1 MERTAVNMARWIIA
15 CLLLLILRVG
25 ASPNWEPADLVL
37 VAGAPG
43 DEKYEDDFRGQIEQW
58 AALATAGGHRLARVG
73 CDAEVEVTDR
83 EQLRQVLADLP
94 VDATTPLWLVLIGHG
109 TFDGAEARFNLRGP
123 DLTPSDLANWL
134 EPFQRPL
141 VVINSA
147 SASAPFLPALA
158 GPDRVIVTATRSG
171 FEQNATRF
179 GQFLA
184 AAWSEADSDLDH
196 DGQVSLLEAA
206 VVAWR
211 RVAEFYRSAGRLRTE
226 HALLEDNGD
235 GLGTPLEWFRG
246 VRAIR
251 EPREGAVADGLR
263 AHQFVLVPSV
273 AERELSP
280 EVRLRRDAL
289 ERSIHTLRQRKGS
302 MAEEDYYAELERLLL
317 DMARLLVTPDG
328 GVSRASDGEHNVAP

>member
-1 MERTAVNMARWIIA
+1 MEGTAVNLARWTVG
-15 CLLLLILRVG
+15 CGLLLSLQVG
-25 ASPNWEPADLVL
+25 ALPNWEPADLVL

-43 DEKYEDDFRGQIEQW
+43 EEKYEADFLGQIEPW
-58 AALATAGGHRLARVG
+58 TALALAGGHRLARVG
-73 CDAEVEVTDR
+73 FEVEVEMTDR
-83 EQLRQVLADLP
+83 ERLRQVLTSLP
-94 VDATTPLWLVLIGHG
+94 VEGATPLWLVLIGHG
-109 TFDGAEARFNLRGP
+109 TFDGADARFNLRGP
-123 DLTPSDLANWL
+123 DLTPSDLAEWL

-171 FEQNATRF
+171 FEQNVTRF
-179 GQFLA
+179 GQYLA
-184 AAWSEADSDLDH
+184 AAWSEPDSDLDH

-211 RVAEFYRSAGRLRTE
+211 RVAEFYQSAGRLRTE

-235 GLGTPLEWFRG
+235 GLGTPLDWFRG

-263 AHQFVLVPSV
+263 AHQLVLVPS
-273 AERELSP
+273 ADERGLSA
-280 EVRLRRDAL
+280 EVRARRDAL
-289 ERSIHTLRQRKGS
+289 ERSIDELRQRKGS
-302 MAEEDYYAELERLLL
+302 MAEELYYAELERLLL
-317 DMARLLVTPDG
+317 EMARLLLKPGAT
-328 GVSRASDGEHNVAP
+328 ASPASGGEHDVAP